1 MPNLPEPYKMLD
13 WHEKAMAFDKV
24 VYDFTLEGD
33 FQPFIWMDDSKHNIP
48 QQTYG
53 LFTVIGDVRQGP
65 GRNAEYHEALCSLG
79 SLMGAGLVGI
89 DKTKQN
95 GFNFVKMAQNYFNSD
110 NGWNIVMNN
119 TNPRVAMLGGGYG
132 RDWWYDVF
140 PNMLYYSVCSLFPGV
155 ENSKSIQHMVAEKF
169 YKADSTLNGNYDFSY
184 FDYSQMKGM
193 RNNIPYQQDASAG
206 HAYVLLCAYKEFN
219 DPRYL
224 KGCESA
230 LQALLSQKE
239 SRYYEVFMPFGAYV
253 AAKLNA
259 EQGTKYDVSKIINW
273 TFEGCTSTTGR
284 TGWGVIAD
292 RWGPY
297 DVSGIQGSII
307 DGGGYG
313 FLMNTFD
320 LAWPLVPMVKYDTR
334 YARAIGKWMLNAA
347 NSARLYYPYEIDD
360 KHQWLPEKKEYTHGV
375 IAYEGLRKTDFYNSE
390 RLKEISP
397 VAQGDGPQW
406 FKGEPDVS
414 MFSIYSSAQVGIYGS
429 IIRKTDV
436 ECILQLNCNAT
447 DFYGSNSFPTY
458 LYYNPY
464 GTSQSITFKNEE
476 NGSVDLY
483 DAVNHKVVAKNIK
496 TEKKF
501 KIPAD
506 QASVIIVL
514 PHKSTVKKN
523 NGRYYVGINII
534 AYQ

>member
-13 WHEKAMAFDKV
+13 WHEKAIAFDKV
-24 VYDFTLEGD
+24 VYDFTLKGNY
-33 FQPFIWMDDSKHNIP
+33 QPFIWLDDSKHNIP

-65 GRNAEYHEALCSLG
+65 GKNPEYHEALCSLG

-89 DKTKQN
+89 DKTRQD

-110 NGWNIVMNN
+110 NDWNIVMNN
-119 TNPRVAMLGGGYG
+119 TNSKVAMLGGGYG

-155 ENSKSIQHMVAEKF
+155 ENSRNIQHAVAEQF

-230 LQALLSQKE
+230 LEALLSQKE

-259 EQGTKYDVSKIINW
+259 EQGTNYDISKIINW
-273 TFEGCTSTTGR
+273 TFDGCTSPTGR
-284 TGWGVIAD
+284 TGWGVITGH
-292 RWGPY
+292 WGPY
-297 DVSGIQGSII
+297 DVSGLQGSIT

-313 FLMNTFD
+313 FLMNTFV

-347 NSARLYYPYEIDD
+347 NSARLYYPYEMDD
-360 KHQWLPEKKEYTHGV
+360 NHQWLPEKKEYTHGV
-375 IAYEGLRKTDFYNSE
+375 IAYEGLRKTDFYSSE
-390 RLKEISP
+390 RLKDLTP

-406 FKGEPDVS
+406 YKGEPDVS

-429 IIRKTDV
+429 IIRKTNV

-447 DFYGSNSFPTY
+447 DFYGSSSFPTF

-464 GTSQSITFKNEE
+464 STSESITFKNEE

-483 DAVNHKVVAKNIK
+483 DAVNHQIVAKNIK

-501 KIPAD
+501 EIPAD
-506 QASVIIVL
+506 QARLIVVL
-514 PHKSTVKKN
+514 PHKSDVEKR
-523 NGRYYVGINII
+523 NGRYYVGINIV